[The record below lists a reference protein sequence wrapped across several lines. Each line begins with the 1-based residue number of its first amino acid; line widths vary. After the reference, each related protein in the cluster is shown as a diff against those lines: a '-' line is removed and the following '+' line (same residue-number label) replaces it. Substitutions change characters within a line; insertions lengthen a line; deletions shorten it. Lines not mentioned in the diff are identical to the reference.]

1 MGAVATGLTW
11 TDNKVKIKA
20 YLNVDGTDH
29 DTLLE
34 MLFDSAVVRAD
45 SYLNNPFEEIEP
57 TIVLASIEAGD
68 YVTVNGASFTAA
80 TALDEDEREFVIGDT
95 DSATAD
101 NLCALINS
109 TTLGGSYGAVG
120 VAGVLATNTSGTI
133 VLTKMYPNAED
144 ITCASSDEDR
154 LLVRHV
160 RTSQSLP
167 NAILQWVMQDMYRNF
182 ENRQAAIQETVTG
195 QGTTMYLSMKSEEAG
210 MTQNFDLI
218 AMYRLIPGL

>member
-11 TDNKVKIKA
+11 TDNKAKIKS
-20 YLNVDGTDH
+20 YLNVDGTDY
-29 DTLLE
+29 DALLE
-34 MLFDSAVVRAD
+34 TLFDSAVARAD

-57 TIVLASIEAGD
+57 TIVLSSIEVGD
-68 YVTVNGASFTAA
+68 YVTVNGASFAAA
-80 TALDEDEREFVIGDT
+80 TALDEDEREFAIEDT

-120 VAGVLATNTSGTI
+120 VAGVKATNASGTI
-133 VLTKMYPNAED
+133 TLTKLYPNAED
-144 ITCASSDEDR
+144 ITCSSSDEGR

-160 RTSQSLP
+160 RTAQSLP

-182 ENRQAAIQETVTG
+182 ENRTALIQESVAG
-195 QGTTMYLSMKSEEAG
+195 QGQRMYLSMKSEEAG

>member
-11 TDNKVKIKA
+11 TSNKVAIKA
-20 YLNVDGTDH
+20 YLNVDGTDF

-34 MLFDSAVVRAD
+34 ALFNSAVARAD

-57 TIVLASIEAGD
+57 TIALSSIVVGD
-68 YVTVNGASFTAA
+68 YVTVNGASFTAR
-80 TALDEDEREFVIGDT
+80 TALDEDEREFAVEST

-120 VAGVLATNTSGTI
+120 VAGVLATNVTGTI
-133 VLTKMYPNAED
+133 TLTKIYPNATD
-144 ITCASSDEDR
+144 ITCSSSDEDR

-160 RTSQSLP
+160 RTAQSLP

-182 ENRQAAIQETVTG
+182 ENRQALMQETVTG
-195 QGTTMYLSMKSEEAG
+195 QGVRMYTSLRGEESG
-210 MTQNFDLI
+210 MSQNFDLI